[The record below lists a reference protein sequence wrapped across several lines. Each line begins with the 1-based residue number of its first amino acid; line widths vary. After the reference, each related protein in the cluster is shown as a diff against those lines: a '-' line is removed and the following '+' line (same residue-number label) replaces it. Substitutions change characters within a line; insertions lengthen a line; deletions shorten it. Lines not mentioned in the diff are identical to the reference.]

1 MIKVYVVDDQTL
13 IREGICALLRYSD
26 NIQVIGSA
34 SSGQEALDSIHL
46 DPPDVLLM
54 DIRMPGMSGIDTLQ
68 AINGLKQNIP
78 VILLTTFD
86 EPRLIIK
93 GLQAGAK
100 GYLLKDVSLNQLS
113 SAIETVVNGGV
124 VLHPDV
130 NQQLLPQLVLHS
142 QDLENNSL
150 CEQLTL
156 RETEILK
163 LMARGLGNQEIADIV
178 HLAVGT
184 IKNHV
189 SSIYRKLSA
198 DSRTQAVITA
208 ATQGLLN
215 S

>member
-1 MIKVYVVDDQTL
+1 MIKVYVVDDQAL
-13 IREGICALLRYSD
+13 IREGICALLSYSD

-34 SSGQEALDSIHL
+34 GSGKEALDSIRI

-68 AINGLKQNIP
+68 AINELKQGIP

-86 EPRLIIK
+86 EPRLIIE

-100 GYLLKDVSLNQLS
+100 GYLLKDVSLDQLG

-130 NQQLLPQLVLHS
+130 NRQLLPKLALYN
-142 QDLENNSL
+142 QDQENNTF
-150 CEQLTL
+150 CERLTS
-156 RETEILK
+156 RETEVLK

-189 SSIYRKLSA
+189 SSIYQKLPA

-208 ATQGLLN
+208 AAQGLLD

>member
-13 IREGICALLRYSD
+13 IREGICALLSYSD
-26 NIQVIGSA
+26 NIQVMGSA
-34 SSGQEALDSIHL
+34 SSGKEALDSIHL

-54 DIRMPGMSGIDTLQ
+54 DVRMPGMSGIDTLQ

-86 EPRLIIK
+86 EPQLIIK
-93 GLQAGAK
+93 GLQAGAR
-100 GYLLKDVSLNQLS
+100 GYLLKDVSLDQLS

-130 NQQLLPQLVLHS
+130 NQQLLPQLALYGKE
-142 QDLENNSL
+142 LENKTL

-189 SSIYRKLSA
+189 SSIYQKLSV

-208 ATQGLLN
+208 ATQGLLD